1 MTIML
6 TFSLK
11 YFFTLLPRI
20 YCDGPMAS
28 ITWLGIVFV
37 IIQRPAAGIIEPRQM
52 DAMKRF
58 AALMKKQG
66 GRP

>member
-11 YFFTLLPRI
+11 YFFTLFPRI
-20 YCDGPMAS
+20 YCRGPMAS

-37 IIQRPAAGIIEPRQM
+37 IIQRPAAGIIQPHQM

-58 AALMKKQG
+58 AEAMNKRG
-66 GRP
+66 NRP